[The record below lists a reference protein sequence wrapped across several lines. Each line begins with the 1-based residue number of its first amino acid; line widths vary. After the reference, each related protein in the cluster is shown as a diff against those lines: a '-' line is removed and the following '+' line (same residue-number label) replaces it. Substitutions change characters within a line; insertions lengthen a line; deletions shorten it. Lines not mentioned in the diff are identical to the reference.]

1 MADRPE
7 EVTTMSRALWKETFI
22 QANGMPRTKGIQN
35 AFVPA
40 ANAPKGGPMG
50 DKRTKRQGS
59 RSQQEQRAI
68 REHE

>member
-1 MADRPE
+1 MIR
-7 EVTTMSRALWKETFI
+7 ETHYDEKG
-22 QANGMPRTKGIQN
+22 NPRTKGIRN
-35 AFVPA
+35 CFVPA

-59 RSQQEQRAI
+59 RGQQEKRAI